1 MSEGTYILGLSA
13 PAGSQTLWFPS
24 MPLHRCISLGPSQGA
39 QVKLAYMQIYA
50 NKSNSAWALS
60 QEPGEETGR
69 PHPDSPSDTPP
80 GMPLPQ
86 LGFLKLG
93 ELAPGITLS
102 SGPEDHKTRRLG
114 C

>member
-50 NKSNSAWALS
+50 NEVT
-60 QEPGEETGR
+60 QPG
-69 PHPDSPSDTPP
+69 P
-80 GMPLPQ
+80 
-86 LGFLKLG
+86 
-93 ELAPGITLS
+93 
-102 SGPEDHKTRRLG
+102 
-114 C
+114 